1 MRGIKSG
8 FARYG
13 LAFVATAV
21 ALGVRLML
29 EPFWKDR
36 LVFLTFYAAI
46 IISVWYGGL
55 GPGLLSIAMTVCICI
70 ALWVRF
76 TAADAGDVVGLIG
89 FAIVSLLTVFLAAA
103 LHRARAR
110 IESTAVAL
118 RANALAL
125 KDSERHFRAITEVI
139 SDYAY
144 ICSVEEDGRMV
155 TEWMSQAFSRGTGY
169 NLGDLNS
176 RAWETRVFAEDR
188 ALVAEHQRRWM
199 SGEPDMCEYRILDKR
214 GNVIWL
220 RNNVRPIW
228 DPAKER
234 VVRLYGAAKDITEK
248 RAALNELK
256 TRV

>member
-8 FARYG
+8 FVRYG
-13 LAFVATAV
+13 LAIVASAM

-36 LVFLTFYAAI
+36 LVFLTFYASI
-46 IISVWYGGL
+46 IVSVWYGGL
-55 GPGLLSIAMTVCICI
+55 GPGLLSVALTVAISLI
-70 ALWVRF
+70 LWVRF

-89 FAIVSLLTVFLAAA
+89 FLVVSLLTVVLAAA
-103 LHRARAR
+103 LHRARVR

-144 ICSVEEDGRMV
+144 ICSVESDGRTV

-176 RAWETRVFAEDR
+176 RAWETRVHPDDK
-188 ALVAEHQRRWM
+188 ALVEDHRRRWM
-199 SGEPDMCEYRILDKR
+199 SGEPDQCEYRILGKR
-214 GNVIWL
+214 GEVIWL

-234 VVRLYGAAKDITEK
+234 VVRLYGAAKDITVK
-248 RAALNELK
+248 RSAQEQLK
-256 TRV
+256 TQV